1 IQVKSGE
8 ELQALKP
15 QASEAELAL
24 LDEGKTTCCH
34 VRSDKYWVTD
44 PQGLAWEQL
53 HTLDNIPAFRESSTV
68 PATACCTPTAAA
80 LSAPC
85 CGPTAGRAA
94 ASPMTCSGSSCLQK
108 DLSPRRFSRPPANS
122 LVLTAHERVT
132 RRHHPM
138 A

>member
-1 IQVKSGE
+1 MPLDSPVNFAISTRGDRPGLDHLGIQVKSGE

-53 HTLDNIPAFRESSTV
+53 HTLDNTPPSSASRRPSQPRPAARLRLQRSAR
-68 PATACCTPTAAA
+68 PAAA
-80 LSAPC
+80 RLP
-85 CGPTAGRAA
+85 GEP
-94 ASPMTCSGSSCLQK
+94 
-108 DLSPRRFSRPPANS
+108 PPA
-122 LVLTAHERVT
+122 
-132 RRHHPM
+132 P
-138 A
+138 